1 MSKILIIEDDELIVR
16 LLTRLANKLGF
27 SVISCEMVP
36 TDEQL
41 QQVCFVISDISLP
54 QVVGISHIEKVAKW
68 PGRLPLLVVSGM
80 DPTTLESTQ
89 TLLKLL
95 NVNLVGILK
104 KPFNKQVL
112 ADTLIQHLEKI
123 L

>member
-16 LLTRLANKLGF
+16 LLTRLASKLGF

-41 QQVCFVISDISLP
+41 QQVSFVISDISLP
-54 QVVGISHIEKVAKW
+54 QVAGISHIEKVAKW

-112 ADTLIQHLEKI
+112 ADTLIQHLEKMI
-123 L
+123 